1 MNPAYEQA
9 LKEVNVAWKGGSFV
23 NAMLARARIEPPIG
37 DGTGYGVAWGT
48 SVDLATIR
56 PGDVVQVAVQG
67 GNVTTF
73 YMRNLGA
80 FIEGLTVAPDGIVK
94 PQRFSKKKIIA
105 IMRPPRPK
113 PVEVTPLVAEF
124 VRPGAMSKPVE
135 MRKADPVQSA
145 PQAFVPPP
153 AKAPRFGLGWLFAI
167 LVAGLTLAA
176 AKFAEMF

>member
-1 MNPAYEQA
+1 MNPAYELA

-23 NAMLARARIEPPIG
+23 LAMLARARIDPPPVALNNWGHPVEIG
-37 DGTGYGVAWGT
+37 
-48 SVDLATIR
+48 TIR
-56 PGDVVQVAVQG
+56 PGDVVLADTQAG
-67 GNVTTF
+67 GVMSF

-80 FIEGLTVAPDGIVK
+80 YIEGLTVAPDGTVK
-94 PQRFSKKKIIA
+94 PQRFSKKKILAIA
-105 IMRPPRPK
+105 RPPRPK

-135 MRKADPVQSA
+135 VRKADPVQAA

-153 AKAPRFGLGWLFAI
+153 PKAPRFGLGWLFAV